1 MCEHET
7 MQPYYYT
14 EGTQA
19 YKGVLTALCF
29 AISRAALSREAV
41 ILYSRAMAEANGG
54 GRVCVALSCTVDP
67 PLDTLT

>member
-7 MQPYYYT
+7 MQPYYYR

-19 YKGVLTALCF
+19 YKVVLTALCF